1 MVDFGDRWWKVPITI
16 ATKSNPEAVKLVL
29 EGESTTVTVEGVNAD
44 DYVLVRSIKGCDI
57 II

>member
-1 MVDFGDRWWKVPITI
+1 MRWKVPITI

-57 II
+57 IV